1 MWHSCYKPND
11 MSWMRTGP
19 DCVLSFTH
27 LLLCFYA
34 ICYIHVHTY
43 SDVNVRLSA
52 KYSSWT
58 SPNVHVDTLEALL
71 SYSVLFCFLCLSY
84 LWFLYWFHRCI
95 IFVTAPLDCDFCTG
109 PSDCDFCTGS
119 LRLWFLYWYPQIVM
133 SALFRQIVVF
143 ELVPQI
149 VIFIL
154 FIYWFGLWCLMP
166 LSTIFQ
172 LYRQKKPE
180 YPEKTINL
188 SCRKSHNVVS
198 GTPRHEPG
206 SNSQLLVV
214 IGTDCIGSCK
224 STYHMITTAMHLLFC
239 KGKIYK

>member
-1 MWHSCYKPND
+1 VLQKDSQFLFHMWHSCYKPSD
-11 MSWMRTGP
+11 MSCMQTGP

-95 IFVTAPLDCDFCTG
+95 IFVTAPSDCDVCTG

-119 LRLWFLYWYPQIVM
+119 LRLWFLYWSLRLWFLYWFLRLWFLYWSLRLWFLYWFPRIVM
-133 SALFRQIVVF
+133 SALFS
-143 ELVPQI
+143 QI

-172 LYRQKKPE
+172 LYRRKKPE

-188 SCRKSHNVVS
+188 SQV
-198 GTPRHEPG
+198 T
-206 SNSQLLVV
+206 
-214 IGTDCIGSCK
+214 
-224 STYHMITTAMHLLFC
+224 
-239 KGKIYK
+239 